1 MTTEIAPDTMSD
13 MTTSTTDAAGGPG
26 GPLVRYG
33 KLWALTPRGAL
44 YLLVTFPIG
53 VVGFSVTIGL
63 LNAGIGTLVT
73 FFIGVILLIA
83 GLYVARGLGTLELAL
98 LRFTKLPAIPRPDWR
113 DDRARR
119 GFLGWIGAVLGN
131 GHYWLHL
138 LWSALVNFVV
148 TTVTFSIAV
157 TWIASA
163 LGGLTYW
170 FWSLFLPN
178 NPHEVYPAFWLL
190 RAIGLPMEGAAP
202 DVVDAIGFFIT
213 GLIFAVT
220 LPFVI
225 RGLTWAHWGV
235 ARGMLGAFRSDALR
249 RQVTDLSASR
259 TAAVAA
265 EGTALRRLER
275 DIHDGPQQRLV
286 RLQMDLAAADRQLDG
301 DPEAARKLLG
311 EALAQSKE
319 ALDELRALSRGFA
332 PPILLDRGLVAAL
345 ESLAARGALPI
356 RLHSTLPEGAQLPPE
371 LERNAYFIVA
381 EAATNA
387 AKHAGA
393 TTVDVTVGLFDG
405 ALDLTVSD
413 NGRGGA
419 TVTPGHGLANLQ
431 ERVHGLGG
439 ALEITSP
446 VGGPTVI
453 TAHLPLVE

>member
-1 MTTEIAPDTMSD
+1 MTATAPDTMSD
-13 MTTSTTDAAGGPG
+13 MTPSTPAPAGHSGRRLAG
-26 GPLVRYG
+26 YG
-33 KLWALTPRGAL
+33 RLWARTPVGML
-44 YLLVTFPIG
+44 YLLIAFPIG
-53 VVGFSVTIGL
+53 VAGFAVTLGL

-83 GLYVARGLGTLELAL
+83 ALYVARGLGTAELAL
-98 LRFTKLPAIPRPDWR
+98 LRFAKLPPIPRPDWR

-119 GFLGWIGAVLGN
+119 GFLGWVGAVLGN

-148 TTVTFSIAV
+148 ATVTFSLAV
-157 TWIASA
+157 TWASTA

-170 FWSLFLPN
+170 FWGRFIP
-178 NPHEVYPAFWLL
+178 PGDVFPAFWLL
-190 RAIGLPMEGAAP
+190 RVIGLPVEGADP
-202 DVVDAIGFFIT
+202 GVVDTVAYVVAGVV
-213 GLIFAVT
+213 FALT
-220 LPFVI
+220 LPFVV
-225 RGLTWAHWGV
+225 RGLVWAHWGV

-286 RLQMDLAAADRQLDG
+286 RLQMDLAAADRRLDA
-301 DPEAARKLLG
+301 DPEAARRLLG

-345 ESLAARGALPI
+345 ESLADRGALPI
-356 RLHSTLPEGAQLPPE
+356 RLHAALPAGTTLPPE
-371 LERNAYFIVA
+371 LERNAYFLVA
-381 EAATNA
+381 EAVTNA

-393 TTVDVTVGLFDG
+393 TTVDVTVAVVADGLE
-405 ALDLTVSD
+405 LTVAD
-413 NGRGGA
+413 DGRGGA
-419 TVTPGHGLANLQ
+419 AVTPGHGLANLH
-431 ERVHGLGG
+431 ERVRGLGG
-439 ALEITSP
+439 TLAVTSP
-446 VGGPTVI
+446 AGGPTVI
-453 TAHLPLVE
+453 AAHLPLVA